1 MMFSF
6 LVTARE
12 GIEMALIITI
22 LLGYLRSV
30 DQKEHF
36 RSIWMG
42 VGAAAGISI
51 AVGAGLEIA
60 SRELDGRVLEAF
72 EGFTML
78 FAVCVLTWMLFWM
91 RKNSA
96 GISREL
102 RERVDLALTT
112 GSVTALVLIAFSTVS
127 REGLETALF
136 LFAGSSAQGLDIAFF
151 AGGIL
156 GFVVA
161 AAVGVV
167 IYYGFARLP
176 LHHFFTISAIA
187 LIILAAGMLTN
198 SLTELHEATIISD
211 LGDRPWDTEEMLPM
225 SSDLGKF
232 SHTVLGYDSAP
243 AISQIVL
250 YWSYVML
257 AVTMYLA
264 YPLIAKPRGRRSASA
279 PAESIEAAGSG
290 G

>member
-1 MMFSF
+1 MFSF

-30 DQKEHF
+30 DQKQHF

-78 FAVCVLTWMLFWM
+78 FAVAVLTWMLFWM

-136 LFAGSSAQGLDIAFF
+136 LFAGSSAQGLDLAFF
-151 AGGIL
+151 IGGVL

-161 AAVGVV
+161 AMAGVV

-176 LHHFFTISAIA
+176 LHHFFTVSAVA

-198 SLTELHEATIISD
+198 SLTELHEATIIDD

-250 YWSYVML
+250 YWSYVLL
-257 AVTMYLA
+257 AMTVYLA
-264 YPLIAKPRGRRSASA
+264 YPLITRPRQRGTVSV
-279 PAESIEAAGSG
+279 PTEQIEAAPPG